1 MICDPIPFELVQ
13 KNLPVGGHY
22 EPIMGICGKIFMTN
36 LHNLQMLFMLRI
48 KNKFSECLTPCA
60 KMKAPMEDFLATV
73 LPKPVDTVG
82 YSGEVTPNLFCA
94 LHILL
99 CSEKFVS
106 NM

>member
-48 KNKFSECLTPCA
+48 KNKFSECLTPLRKDEGPHGRLSGDCSA
-60 KMKAPMEDFLATV
+60 QARRHGGVFGGSYPKSFLCPPYFVV
-73 LPKPVDTVG
+73 L
-82 YSGEVTPNLFCA
+82 
-94 LHILL
+94 
-99 CSEKFVS
+99 
-106 NM
+106 